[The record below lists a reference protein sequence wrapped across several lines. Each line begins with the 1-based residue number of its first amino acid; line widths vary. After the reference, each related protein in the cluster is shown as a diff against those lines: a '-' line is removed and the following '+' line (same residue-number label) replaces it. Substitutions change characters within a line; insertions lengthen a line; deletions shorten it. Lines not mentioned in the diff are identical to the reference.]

1 MRDIVEEVQWMLN
14 DNKYM
19 NVHSVLSALANE
31 IVGLRAEV
39 AKQDSDYKSLWWDYQ
54 HYMKEHP

>member
-1 MRDIVEEVQWMLN
+1 MPSRDLVFDVQWLLN

-19 NVHSVLSALANE
+19 NVHAILSALANE

-39 AKQDSDYKSLWWDYQ
+39 ERLEDEL
-54 HYMKEHP
+54 KECKREKV

>member
-1 MRDIVEEVQWMLN
+1 MMRDPIEEVQRLLN

-19 NVHSVLSALANE
+19 NVHAILSVLANE

-39 AKQDSDYKSLWWDYQ
+39 DRLNEELYRAQSQ
-54 HYMKEHP
+54 I